1 MGGTFHVIEDTFF
14 LFYRNKFLEM
24 DFWSICIVSLI
35 ISAISSV
42 VLYGTQ
48 KKIWFYVRGF
58 FFILGALLGI
68 FLIIQFTFNITQGC
82 VGIGI
87 CCNGTLGNGACCNK
101 TFFNPD
107 NETCCMHKIYSGQ
120 DWVRCG
126 NDCYQKDSRP
136 GSQNRVDC
144 GDKCCPKG
152 YKCCPMNDL
161 GSSCYDPGTSVC

>member
-1 MGGTFHVIEDTFF
+1 MFI
-14 LFYRNKFLEM
+14 KM
-24 DFWSICIVSLI
+24 DFWLICVVALI
-35 ISAISSV
+35 ITAISSV
-42 VLYGTQ
+42 LFYFTQ
-48 KKIWFYVRGF
+48 KKVWFYVSGF
-58 FFILGALLGI
+58 FFIIGALLGI
-68 FLIIQFTFNITQGC
+68 FFILQFAFNITHGC

-87 CCNGTLGNGACCNK
+87 CCNGTLGTGACCNK

-120 DWVRCG
+120 DWVKCG
-126 NDCYQKDSRP
+126 NDCYQKDLRP

-161 GSSCYDPGTSVC
+161 GSSCYDPGDSVC